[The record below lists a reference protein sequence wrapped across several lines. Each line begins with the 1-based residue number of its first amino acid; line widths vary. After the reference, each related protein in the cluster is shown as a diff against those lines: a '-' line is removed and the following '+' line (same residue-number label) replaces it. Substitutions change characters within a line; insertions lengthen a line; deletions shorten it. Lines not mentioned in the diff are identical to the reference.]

1 MRSSACFVSVAVVL
15 TACGDGLEAY
25 GVAAPRTDDNAVW
38 LWTGESPDAPACPGH
53 RLDFWEG
60 WADMGAVEECGVCT
74 CGPALCT
81 LPSSVTA
88 HRSLRCGDYGTQ
100 IAFDD
105 QAADEEQSGVCRKAA
120 PPVPG
125 EVFASVT
132 FEPPTLAAE
141 CVASPSFDPP
151 PISARFAKACP
162 MGLGIRQEHE
172 WQACIS
178 PEDDGTCP
186 PGFKFRWEF
195 KERIA
200 DARTCTPCSC
210 EAPVGGSC
218 EAELLVYAETSCT
231 TKIIGGGFGVDQNDN
246 RCTDLD
252 PLPIAAMRAVLT
264 RQRPGTCAPTSP
276 VSRVIGDLVS
286 GERRVFCCSNNFN

>member
-1 MRSSACFVSVAVVL
+1 
-15 TACGDGLEAY
+15 
-25 GVAAPRTDDNAVW
+25 
-38 LWTGESPDAPACPGH
+38 
-53 RLDFWEG
+53 
-60 WADMGAVEECGVCT
+60 MGAVEECGVCT

-88 HRSLRCGDYGTQ
+88 HRSLRCGDYGTE
-100 IAFDD
+100 IVFDD
-105 QAADEEQSGVCRKAA
+105 QAADEGQSGVCRKAA
-120 PPVPG
+120 PPVPS

-162 MGLGIRQEHE
+162 MGLGIHASID

-178 PEDDGTCP
+178 PEDDGQCP
-186 PGFKFRWEF
+186 PGFNMRWEF

-231 TKIIGGGFGVDQNDN
+231 TKIIGGGFGIDQNDS

-276 VSRVIGDLVS
+276 VSQVMGDLVS